1 MGHYLLVVRRPDDAA
16 AEALSAAL
24 ADLARTAALTV
35 WDLNRNAWLAVDGPH
50 APKTLEVGPWT
61 LIGDVFNRQR
71 PVLPR
76 TRPEDPWA
84 YERKLVAR
92 FWGRYVGVR
101 FSRDHQLSAIL
112 RDPSGALECIA
123 WSQDG
128 LTIVASDAPDWLVR
142 KLRPP
147 WRINVERLDQA
158 LRNPLMS
165 SGPLLIDGPVAID
178 PGTVQPV
185 PLEGPAHPIWR
196 PADIACRSLEP
207 TPALEDAAR
216 LLRDAIDEAVTGL
229 AGASGPVA
237 AEVSGGLDSSL
248 VASSLVQS
256 SPATVTLWLS
266 AYGATPEADERLY
279 VAALAAALGID
290 PLCVPHATG
299 PMTEAWLERT
309 SRGLR
314 PGVNALDRPHDMDWA
329 ARLGPAGVRALM
341 TGKGGDSILLQ
352 RSTADVFTDS
362 WRARGWRALLSPD
375 VPRLAATNEI
385 SVWSMIREARRH
397 GREGSRLPVR
407 DEGFLTARPDGPSD
421 APPVHPWLADC
432 EAFGPAKTMQ
442 IAGVLDSVSRHGPSM
457 LTEAVDVRHPLCAQ
471 PVIEA
476 CLALPTPLL
485 THGGRDRGLA
495 RHAFRERLPAAI
507 LDRRSK
513 GDMTRIYGRMILDNL
528 GVLRPW
534 LLDGRLAALGIIDRA
549 AADRLLTRESL
560 IWRGYYSSIIVAAAF
575 EGWVRA
581 WDRRLTAA
589 G

>member
-1 MGHYLLVVRRPDDAA
+1 MGDYLLVVRRPEDAA

-24 ADLARTAALTV
+24 ADLSRTAGLAV
-35 WDLNRNAWLAVDGPH
+35 SDLNGRAWLAVNGPH
-50 APKTLEVGPWT
+50 APKTLQVGHWT
-61 LIGDVFNRQR
+61 LIGDVLNRRR
-71 PVLPR
+71 PVLPP
-76 TRPEDPWA
+76 TRPEDAWD
-84 YERKLVAR
+84 YERKLMAR
-92 FWGRYVGVR
+92 FWGRYIGVQ
-101 FSRDHQLSAIL
+101 FGRDDQLSAIL
-112 RDPSGALECIA
+112 RDPSGALECVA
-123 WSQDG
+123 WSHDG
-128 LTIVASDAPDWLVR
+128 VTIVASHAPDWLVR

-147 WRINVERLDQA
+147 WRINVRRLDQA
-158 LRNPLMS
+158 LRDPLMS
-165 SGPLLIDGPVAID
+165 SGPLLIDGPVAVD
-178 PGTVQPV
+178 PGTVQPL
-185 PLEGPAHPIWR
+185 PLEHPAQSLWR
-196 PADIACRSLEP
+196 PADFARRSLEP
-207 TPALEDAAR
+207 APALEDAAASIR
-216 LLRDAIDEAVTGL
+216 GAIDEAVAGL
-229 AGASGPVA
+229 AGLSGPVA

-248 VASSLVQS
+248 IASSLVRG
-256 SPATVTLWLS
+256 SPAEVALWLN
-266 AYGATPEADERLY
+266 ACGATPEADERPY
-279 VAALAAALGID
+279 VAALAGALGID

-299 PMTEAWLERT
+299 PMSEAWLERT
-309 SRGLR
+309 SQGLR

-329 ARLGPAGVRALM
+329 ARLASAGARALM

-375 VPRLAATNEI
+375 VPRLAATNEL
-385 SVWSMIREARRH
+385 SVWSMIAEARRH

-407 DEGFLTARPDGPSD
+407 DEGFLTPLPGGGSDG
-421 APPVHPWLADC
+421 APVHPWLAGC
-432 EAFGPAKTMQ
+432 EPFGPAKTMQ

-457 LTEAVDVRHPLCAQ
+457 LTEVIDVRHPLCAQ

-476 CLALPTPLL
+476 CLALPTFLL

-495 RHAFRERLPAAI
+495 RHAFRERLPPVI
-507 LDRRSK
+507 IDRRSK

-581 WDRRLTAA
+581 WERRLPAA